1 MSQGIIYL
9 IINKQNGHKYV
20 GQTTKS
26 MNKRW
31 QEHISEALRMSSSP
45 LHRAMRKYGNHNFT
59 IKEIDECNEELLNE
73 REQYWI
79 EQYNTFEDVGGYN
92 ATLGGNRPVFSEEAR
107 KRIGTAVSDAMLE
120 KPEKELEEWRNKIKK
135 THSEKAKK
143 EPWGFMLKEN
153 RGDGKHTAIRV
164 LGINVETGEEKIWE
178 SFTAAALEVAGNRQ
192 ANATIN
198 MAASQG
204 YKCYGYRWKRLDNKT
219 NKTPIKGVHK
229 KTWEEIEFESISE
242 ACRYFGG
249 CNLSGIQNSLR
260 NPHKYTYKKYYWF
273 YAR

>member
-1 MSQGIIYL
+1 MTQGIIYL
-9 IINKQNGHKYV
+9 IINKQNGQKYI

-31 QEHISEALRMSSSP
+31 QEHIADALRMSSTP

-59 IKEIDECNEELLNE
+59 IKQIDECDKELLYE

-79 EQYNTFEDVGGYN
+79 EQYNTLEDAGGYN
-92 ATLGGNRPVFSEEAR
+92 ATTGGKNTTLSESFKQR
-107 KRIGTAVSDAMLE
+107 VSETVSNANLE
-120 KPEKELEEWRNKIKK
+120 KRTDEWNNKVKK
-135 THSEKAKK
+135 TNAAKAKK

-198 MAASQG
+198 MAATQG

-229 KTWEEIEFESISE
+229 QTWEEIRFESISE
-242 ACRYFGG
+242 ACRYFGS
-249 CNLSGIQNSLR
+249 NNVSGLRKSLL
-260 NPHKYTYKKYYWF
+260 NPHKNTYKKYYWF
-273 YAR
+273 YG